1 MKNEELT
8 TLKFS
13 YPEGQERTVR
23 VYVPASMFRR
33 TATTKL
39 CP

>member
-23 VYVPASMFRR
+23 VYMFRR

>member
-23 VYVPASMFRR
+23 VYDLHDRR
-33 TATTKL
+33 TEPL
-39 CP
+39 